1 MHDRAISQP
10 CFSMQKFQD
19 NLNAMI
25 PLFLRSADNV
35 QPIFGVVGAVV
46 KLETALFLEEYVLWF
61 IAFFDIL

>member
-1 MHDRAISQP
+1 
-10 CFSMQKFQD
+10 MQKFQD